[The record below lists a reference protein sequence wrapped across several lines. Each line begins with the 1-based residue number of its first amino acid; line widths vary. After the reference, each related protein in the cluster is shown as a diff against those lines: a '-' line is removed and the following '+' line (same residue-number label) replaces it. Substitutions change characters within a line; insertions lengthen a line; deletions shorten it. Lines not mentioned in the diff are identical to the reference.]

1 MGKIPKCNTVCIG
14 TKPTLYLFIR
24 MFLSVMVRKTCC
36 TSGEEQNDIMGALS
50 GRMVVEIQ

>member
-24 MFLSVMVRKTCC
+24 MFLSVVVRKTCC